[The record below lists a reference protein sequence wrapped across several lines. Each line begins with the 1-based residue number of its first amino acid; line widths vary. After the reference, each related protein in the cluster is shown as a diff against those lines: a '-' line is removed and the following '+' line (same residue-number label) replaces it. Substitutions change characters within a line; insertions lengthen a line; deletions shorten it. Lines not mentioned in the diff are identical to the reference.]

1 MNTPLAGKQGYAR
14 SAMGRLEDLSKGA
27 RVTGIAPVGVVTVI
41 DTEWIG
47 ADAVN
52 LTYEDED
59 GNVRREIV
67 YRSKEAEISPDIDS
81 QPWLFDAD
89 PDLFT
94 MVAEAKRIS
103 LAHLFDPYLATYTSD
118 VDPLPHQIEAVYKE
132 MLPRRPLRFLLAD
145 DPGAGKTI
153 MAGLFIKEL
162 IVRGDLERC
171 LIVVPGG
178 LAEQWQDE
186 LGEKF
191 GLDFELLTRA
201 MVEATRSGNPLA
213 ERPLLIARLDML
225 ARDDKL
231 QDQLDRTDWDLVV
244 VDEAHKMSATFR
256 GDDIQQTKRYK
267 LGRHLEAVARH
278 FLLMSATPHNGK
290 PEDFQL
296 FMALLDDDIFAG
308 KYRRGTHSDKP
319 AKDLMRRRI
328 KEDLLRFDGTR
339 LFPEREAT
347 TAKYT
352 LSPAEH
358 DLYEHVTEYVRNGMN
373 RAEQLKKQG
382 DGRRSAVVGFALTI
396 LQRRLASSP
405 RAILRSLERRRDRLS
420 ARLAEAENARP
431 DTSDTNRSFDHDTAS
446 HHIDMLG
453 QVPQGYHP
461 ADFDEFDPDELL
473 ASEQE
478 NFEQQIEVEAT
489 SARTIPELKAE
500 INELNDLVQ
509 RAQALYQRGDDRKW
523 DELSNLLQNTPEM
536 LDESGRTKKLI
547 IFTEHRDT
555 LDYLVEKLSRLRGQ
569 TDEIVKIDGSVR
581 REDRRRAQDQFTQ
594 NDHVRILVATDAA
607 GEGLNLQRAHLMV
620 NYDLPWNPNR
630 IEQRFGRIHR
640 IGQTEVCRLWNLVAE
655 NTREGQVFERL
666 LEKLNEQRQA
676 LGGKVFDVLGE
687 AFSDK
692 SLRELL
698 IEAIT
703 AEEPATQQLRMAA
716 VLDATV
722 GERTRELIQEQS
734 LLTDELGDAV
744 IAGIREQMERA
755 QAMRLQ
761 PSFIRQFFLGAF
773 SLLNGK
779 ITKREAERYQISRV
793 PQTLRHWDTT
803 HGRGRLLPNYERI
816 CFERAQIAVPGRPL
830 ADLVSPG
837 HALLDATIGALLE
850 RHGSVLQQGCILI
863 DPTSAAEAPRV
874 LVLLEHE
881 IVDGTTISGRQRRVI
896 SKQFEYVEITADG
909 EVADAGE
916 HPYLDCRSPEAYELQ
931 LLMPLTTADWI
942 RETLSTTALNHA
954 VEHNVPS
961 HVSEVEARIH
971 SQVDRTLEAVRQ
983 RLKEEINHWYTR
995 ALRLKDDE
1003 LAGKPNAQIN
1013 SAKARQRA
1021 EEAELRLN
1029 RREEELAR
1037 QRKLA
1042 PLRPRIVG
1050 AAFIIPERL
1059 LATLVGT
1066 PPPENPIDTT
1076 RTDRLAVDAVLATE
1090 RSLGREP
1097 VEMPH
1102 NNKGFDIEAR
1112 GSDGGLFTIEVK
1124 GRVAGARD
1132 FTITR
1137 SEIICAL
1144 NKAHRHILALVEVAD
1159 NDSTDVRYLY
1169 DPFTNR
1175 EPEPSSAEYKRTLDW
1190 QTYRNLA
1197 EPPR

>member
-1 MNTPLAGKQGYAR
+1 
-14 SAMGRLEDLSKGA
+14 MGRLEELTKGA
-27 RVTGIAPVGVVTVI
+27 RVRGVAPIEVVTVI
-41 DTEWIG
+41 DAEWIG
-47 ADAVN
+47 SDAVN
-52 LTYEDED
+52 LTYEDD
-59 GNVRREIV
+59 SGNVEREIV
-67 YRSKEAEISPDIDS
+67 YRSKESELSLDGEGR
-81 QPWLFDAD
+81 PWSFDTD
-89 PDLFT
+89 PELFT
-94 MVAEAKRIS
+94 LVAEAKRIS

-153 MAGLFIKEL
+153 MAGLLIKEL
-162 IVRGDLERC
+162 IVRGDLDRC

-191 GLDFELLTRA
+191 GLEFELLTRA
-201 MVEATRSGNPLA
+201 MIEATRSGNPLA
-213 ERPLLIARLDML
+213 ERPRLIARLDML
-225 ARDDKL
+225 ARDEDL
-231 QDQLDRTDWDLVV
+231 QAQLDRTDWDLVV

-256 GDDIQQTKRYK
+256 GDDVEQTKRYK
-267 LGRHLEAVARH
+267 LGRRLEAVARH

-296 FMALLDDDIFAG
+296 FMALLDGDMFAG
-308 KYRRGTHSDKP
+308 KYRRGAHSDKP

-373 RAEQLKKQG
+373 RAEQLKKEG
-382 DGRRSAVVGFALTI
+382 EGRRSAVVGFALTI

-420 ARLAEAENARP
+420 ARLAEAVQARDNP
-431 DTSDTNRSFDHDTAS
+431 ALAS
-446 HHIDMLG
+446 KDEIEMLG
-453 QVPQGYHP
+453 QVPEGFRP
-461 ADFDEFDPDELL
+461 SDFDEFDPDELL
-473 ASEQE
+473 SSEE
-478 NFEQQIEVEAT
+478 EEFEEQIEVEAT
-489 SARTIPELKAE
+489 PARTLAELRAE
-500 INELNDLVQ
+500 ISDLDGLVQ
-509 RAQALYQRGDDRKW
+509 RAQVLYRRGDDRKW

-536 LDESGRTKKLI
+536 LDEHGRTKKLI

-555 LDYLVEKLSRLRGQ
+555 LDYLVEKLGRLRGR
-569 TDEIVKIDGSVR
+569 TDEVVDIHGGVR
-581 REDRRRAQDQFTQ
+581 REKRRQVQDQFTQ
-594 NDHVRILVATDAA
+594 DDRVRILVATDAA

-666 LEKLNEQRQA
+666 LEKLDEQRKA

-703 AEEPATQQLRMAA
+703 AEEPAIQQLRMTA

-722 GERTRELIQEQS
+722 GDRTRELIQDQS
-734 LLTDELGDAV
+734 LLSDELSDAV
-744 IAGIREQMERA
+744 IADIRERMERA

-761 PSFIRQFFLGAF
+761 PSFIRRFFFGAF
-773 SLLNGK
+773 DLLNGK
-779 ITKREAERYQISRV
+779 VTKREANRCQISRV
-793 PQTLRHWDTT
+793 PQALRNWDIG
-803 HGRGRLLPNYERI
+803 HGRGRLLPSYERI
-816 CFERAQIAVPGRPL
+816 CFEREEISVPGRPI

-837 HALLDATIGALLE
+837 HPLLDTTIGALLE
-850 RHGSVLQQGCILI
+850 RHGSLLQKGSILI
-863 DPTSAAEAPRV
+863 DPESTSEVPRV
-874 LVLLEHE
+874 LVFLEHE
-881 IVDGTTISGRQRRVI
+881 IVDGTAVNGGHRRVV
-896 SKQFEYVEITADG
+896 SKQFEYVEITEDG
-909 EVADAGE
+909 EVEDAGE
-916 HPYLDCRSPEAYELQ
+916 HPYLDCRSPDPDELQ
-931 LLMPLTTADWI
+931 LLAPLADVDWV
-942 RETLSTTALNHA
+942 RDTLAATALNHA

-961 HVSEVEARIH
+961 HVADVEGRIH

-983 RLKEEINHWYTR
+983 RLTEEISHWDTR
-995 ALRLKDDE
+995 VLRLKDDE
-1003 LAGKPNAQIN
+1003 LAGKPNARIN
-1013 SAKARQRA
+1013 SARARQRS
-1021 EEAELRLN
+1021 EEAQLRLE

-1037 QRKLA
+1037 QRKLSPLA
-1042 PLRPRIVG
+1042 PRVVG
-1050 AAFIIPERL
+1050 AAFIVPERL
-1059 LATLVGT
+1059 LAKLGGT
-1066 PPPENPIDTT
+1066 PPPEHPIDTT
-1076 RTDRLAVDAVLATE
+1076 RTDRLAVDAVLAAE

-1097 VEMPH
+1097 IEMPH
-1102 NNKGFDIEAR
+1102 NNKGFDIETR
-1112 GSDGGLFTIEVK
+1112 NRDGRILTIEVK

-1132 FTITR
+1132 FSITR

-1144 NKAHRHILALVEVAD
+1144 NKYDRHILALVEVSED
-1159 NDSTDVRYLY
+1159 DTTTVRYLY
-1169 DPFTNR
+1169 DPFTGR
-1175 EPEPSSAEYKRTLDW
+1175 EAEPSPAEYKRTLDW
-1190 QTYRNLA
+1190 QTYWELA
-1197 EPPR
+1197 ESPR

>member
-1 MNTPLAGKQGYAR
+1 
-14 SAMGRLEDLSKGA
+14 MGRLEELTKGA
-27 RVTGIAPVGVVTVI
+27 RVRGVAPVGVVTVI
-41 DTEWIG
+41 DAEWIG
-47 ADAVN
+47 SDAVN
-52 LTYEDED
+52 LTYEDD
-59 GNVRREIV
+59 SGNVEREIV
-67 YRSKEAEISPDIDS
+67 YRSKEAELSLDGEGR
-81 QPWLFDAD
+81 PWSFDAD
-89 PDLFT
+89 PELFT
-94 MVAEAKRIS
+94 LVAEAKRIS

-153 MAGLFIKEL
+153 MAGLLIKEL
-162 IVRGDLERC
+162 IVRGDLDRC

-191 GLDFELLTRA
+191 GLEFELLTRA
-201 MVEATRSGNPLA
+201 MIEATRSGNPLA
-213 ERPLLIARLDML
+213 ERPRLIARLDML
-225 ARDDKL
+225 ARNEDL
-231 QDQLDRTDWDLVV
+231 QDQLDGTDWDLVV

-256 GDDIQQTKRYK
+256 GDDVEQTKRYK
-267 LGRHLEAVARH
+267 LGRRLEAVARH

-296 FMALLDDDIFAG
+296 FMALLDGDMFAG
-308 KYRRGTHSDKP
+308 KYRRGAHSDKP

-373 RAEQLKKQG
+373 RAEQLKKEG
-382 DGRRSAVVGFALTI
+382 EGRRSAVVGFALTI

-420 ARLAEAENARP
+420 ARLAEAAQARDNP
-431 DTSDTNRSFDHDTAS
+431 AS
-446 HHIDMLG
+446 ASKNEIEVLG
-453 QVPQGYHP
+453 QVPEGFRP
-461 ADFDEFDPDELL
+461 SDFDEFDPDELL
-473 ASEQE
+473 ASEE
-478 NFEQQIEVEAT
+478 EEFEEQIEVEAT
-489 SARTIPELKAE
+489 PARTIAELRAE
-500 INELNDLVQ
+500 ISDLDGLVQ
-509 RAQALYQRGDDRKW
+509 RARVLYHRGDDRKW

-536 LDESGRTKKLI
+536 LDENGRTKKLI

-555 LDYLVEKLSRLRGQ
+555 LDYLVERLGRLRGR
-569 TDEIVKIDGSVR
+569 TDEVVDIHGGVR
-581 REDRRRAQDQFTQ
+581 REKRRQVQDQFTQ
-594 NDHVRILVATDAA
+594 DDRVRILVATDAA

-666 LEKLNEQRQA
+666 LEKLNEQRKA

-703 AEEPATQQLRMAA
+703 AEEPAIQQLRMTA

-722 GERTRELIQEQS
+722 GDRTRELIQEQS
-734 LLTDELGDAV
+734 LLSDELSDAT
-744 IAGIREQMERA
+744 IADIRERMERA

-761 PSFIRQFFLGAF
+761 PSFIRRFFFGAF
-773 SLLNGK
+773 DLLNGK
-779 ITKREAERYQISRV
+779 VTKREANRCQISRV
-793 PQTLRHWDTT
+793 PQALRHWDSS
-803 HGRGRLLPNYERI
+803 HGRGRLLPSYERI
-816 CFERAQIAVPGRPL
+816 CFEREEMSVPGRPM

-837 HALLDATIGALLE
+837 HPLLDTTIGALLE
-850 RHGSVLQQGCILI
+850 RHGSLLQKGSILV
-863 DPTSAAEAPRV
+863 DPESTADVPRV
-874 LVLLEHE
+874 LVFLEHE
-881 IVDGTTISGRQRRVI
+881 IVDGTAVDGGHRRVV
-896 SKQFEYVEITADG
+896 SKQFEYVEITEDG

-916 HPYLDCRSPEAYELQ
+916 HPYLDCRSPDPDEL
-931 LLMPLTTADWI
+931 LLLDPLAAADWV
-942 RETLSTTALNHA
+942 RDTLATTALNHA
-954 VEHNVPS
+954 VEHNVPT
-961 HVSEVEARIH
+961 HVADVEGRIH
-971 SQVDRTLEAVRQ
+971 SQVDRTLEAVYQ
-983 RLKEEINHWYTR
+983 RLTEEINHWDTR
-995 ALRLKDDE
+995 VLRLKDDE
-1003 LAGKPNAQIN
+1003 LAGKPNARIN
-1013 SAKARQRA
+1013 SAKARQRS
-1021 EEAELRLN
+1021 EEAQMRLE

-1037 QRKLA
+1037 QRKLSPLA
-1042 PLRPRIVG
+1042 PRVVG
-1050 AAFIIPERL
+1050 AAFIVPERL
-1059 LATLVGT
+1059 LAKLGGT
-1066 PPPENPIDTT
+1066 KPPEHPIDTT
-1076 RTDRLAVDAVLATE
+1076 RSDRLAVDAVLAAE
-1090 RSLGREP
+1090 RSLSREP
-1097 VEMPH
+1097 IEMPH
-1102 NNKGFDIEAR
+1102 NNKGFDIETR
-1112 GSDGGLFTIEVK
+1112 NQEGRILTIEVK

-1144 NKAHRHILALVEVAD
+1144 NKSDRHILALVEIAED
-1159 NDSTDVRYLY
+1159 DSTKVHYLY
-1169 DPFTNR
+1169 DPFTGR
-1175 EPEPSSAEYKRTLDW
+1175 EAEPSPAEYKRTLDW
-1190 QTYRNLA
+1190 QTHWELA
-1197 EPPR
+1197 EPPQ

>member
-1 MNTPLAGKQGYAR
+1 
-14 SAMGRLEDLSKGA
+14 MGRLEELTKGA
-27 RVTGIAPVGVVTVI
+27 RVRGVAPIGVVTVI
-41 DTEWIG
+41 DAEWIG
-47 ADAVN
+47 SDAVN
-52 LTYEDED
+52 LTYEDD
-59 GNVRREIV
+59 SGNVEREIV
-67 YRSKEAEISPDIDS
+67 YRSKESELSLDGEGR
-81 QPWLFDAD
+81 PWSFDAD
-89 PDLFT
+89 PELFT
-94 MVAEAKRIS
+94 LVAEAKRIS

-153 MAGLFIKEL
+153 MAGLLIKEL
-162 IVRGDLERC
+162 IVRGDLDRC

-191 GLDFELLTRA
+191 GLEFELLTRA
-201 MVEATRSGNPLA
+201 MIEATRSGNPLA
-213 ERPLLIARLDML
+213 ERPRLIARLDML
-225 ARDDKL
+225 ARNEDL
-231 QDQLDRTDWDLVV
+231 QAQLDGTDWDLVV

-256 GDDIQQTKRYK
+256 GDDVEQTKRYK
-267 LGRHLEAVARH
+267 LGRRLEAVARH

-296 FMALLDDDIFAG
+296 FMALLDGDMFAG
-308 KYRRGTHSDKP
+308 KYRRGAHSDKP

-373 RAEQLKKQG
+373 RAEQLKKEG
-382 DGRRSAVVGFALTI
+382 EGRRSAVVGFALTI

-420 ARLAEAENARP
+420 ARLAEAVQARDNP
-431 DTSDTNRSFDHDTAS
+431 AS
-446 HHIDMLG
+446 ASKDEIEMLG
-453 QVPQGYHP
+453 QVPEGFRP
-461 ADFDEFDPDELL
+461 SDFDEFDPDELL
-473 ASEQE
+473 SSEE
-478 NFEQQIEVEAT
+478 EEFEEQIEVEAT
-489 SARTIPELKAE
+489 PARTIAELRAE
-500 INELNDLVQ
+500 ISDLDGLVQ
-509 RAQALYQRGDDRKW
+509 RAQVLYHRGDDRKW

-536 LDESGRTKKLI
+536 LDEHGRTKKLI

-555 LDYLVEKLSRLRGQ
+555 LDYLVEKLGRLRGR
-569 TDEIVKIDGSVR
+569 TDEVVDIHGGVR
-581 REDRRRAQDQFTQ
+581 REKRRQVQDQFTQ
-594 NDHVRILVATDAA
+594 DDRVRILVATDAA

-666 LEKLNEQRQA
+666 LEKLDEQRKA

-703 AEEPATQQLRMAA
+703 AEEPAIQQLRMTA

-722 GERTRELIQEQS
+722 GDRTRELIQEQS
-734 LLTDELGDAV
+734 LLSDELSDAV
-744 IAGIREQMERA
+744 IADIRERMERA

-761 PSFIRQFFLGAF
+761 PSFIRRFFFGAF
-773 SLLNGK
+773 DLLNGK
-779 ITKREAERYQISRV
+779 VTKREANRCQISRV
-793 PQTLRHWDTT
+793 PQALRNWDTG
-803 HGRGRLLPNYERI
+803 HGRGRLLPSYERI
-816 CFERAQIAVPGRPL
+816 CFEREEISVPGRPI

-837 HALLDATIGALLE
+837 HPLLDTTIGALLE
-850 RHGSVLQQGCILI
+850 RHGSLLQKGSILI
-863 DPTSAAEAPRV
+863 DPESTSEVPTV
-874 LVLLEHE
+874 LVFLEHE
-881 IVDGTTISGRQRRVI
+881 IVDGTAVNGGHRRVV
-896 SKQFEYVEITADG
+896 SKQFEYVEITEVG
-909 EVADAGE
+909 EVEDAGE
-916 HPYLDCRSPEAYELQ
+916 HPYLDCRSPDPDELQ
-931 LLMPLTTADWI
+931 LLAPLADADWV
-942 RETLSTTALNHA
+942 RDTLAATALNHA
-954 VEHNVPS
+954 VEHNVPT
-961 HVSEVEARIH
+961 HVTDVEGRIH
-971 SQVDRTLEAVRQ
+971 SQVDRTLEAVHQ
-983 RLKEEINHWYTR
+983 RLTEEISHWDTR
-995 ALRLKDDE
+995 VLRLKDDE
-1003 LAGKPNAQIN
+1003 LAGKPNARIN
-1013 SAKARQRA
+1013 SARARQRS
-1021 EEAELRLN
+1021 EETQLRLE

-1037 QRKLA
+1037 QRKLSPLA
-1042 PLRPRIVG
+1042 PRVVG
-1050 AAFIIPERL
+1050 AAFIVPERL
-1059 LATLVGT
+1059 LAKLGGT
-1066 PPPENPIDTT
+1066 PPPQHPIDTT
-1076 RTDRLAVDAVLATE
+1076 RTDRLAVDAVLAAE

-1102 NNKGFDIEAR
+1102 NNKGFDIETR
-1112 GSDGGLFTIEVK
+1112 NQEGRILTIEVK

-1144 NKAHRHILALVEVAD
+1144 NKADRHILALVEVAD
-1159 NDSTDVRYLY
+1159 DDSTQVRYLH

-1175 EPEPSSAEYKRTLDW
+1175 EPEPSTAEHKRTLDW
-1190 QTYRNLA
+1190 LTYWELA
-1197 EPPR
+1197 LPIKRQLT

>member
-1 MNTPLAGKQGYAR
+1 
-14 SAMGRLEDLSKGA
+14 MGRLEELTKGA
-27 RVTGIAPVGVVTVI
+27 RVRGVAPIGVVTVI
-41 DTEWIG
+41 DAEWIG
-47 ADAVN
+47 SDAVN
-52 LTYEDED
+52 LTYEDD
-59 GNVRREIV
+59 SGNVEREIV
-67 YRSKEAEISPDIDS
+67 YRSKESELSLDGEGR
-81 QPWLFDAD
+81 PWSFDAD
-89 PDLFT
+89 PELFT
-94 MVAEAKRIS
+94 LVAEAKRIS

-162 IVRGDLERC
+162 IVRGDLDRC

-191 GLDFELLTRA
+191 GLEFELLTRA
-201 MVEATRSGNPLA
+201 MIEATRSGNPLA
-213 ERPLLIARLDML
+213 ERPRLIARLDML
-225 ARDDKL
+225 ARNEDL
-231 QDQLDRTDWDLVV
+231 QAQLDRTDWDLVV

-256 GDDIQQTKRYK
+256 GDDVEQTKRYK
-267 LGRHLEAVARH
+267 LGRRLEAVARH

-296 FMALLDDDIFAG
+296 FMALLDGDMFAG
-308 KYRRGTHSDKP
+308 KYRRGAHSDKP

-373 RAEQLKKQG
+373 RAEQLKKEG
-382 DGRRSAVVGFALTI
+382 EGRRSAVVGFALTI

-420 ARLAEAENARP
+420 ARLAEAVQARDNP
-431 DTSDTNRSFDHDTAS
+431 AS
-446 HHIDMLG
+446 ASKDEIEMLG
-453 QVPQGYHP
+453 QVPEGFRP
-461 ADFDEFDPDELL
+461 SDFDEFDPDELL
-473 ASEQE
+473 TSEE
-478 NFEQQIEVEAT
+478 EEFEEQIEVEAT
-489 SARTIPELKAE
+489 PARTIAELRAE
-500 INELNDLVQ
+500 ISDLDGLVQ
-509 RAQALYQRGDDRKW
+509 RAQVLYHRGDDRKW
-523 DELSNLLQNTPEM
+523 DELSKLLQNTPEM
-536 LDESGRTKKLI
+536 LDENGRTKKLI

-555 LDYLVEKLSRLRGQ
+555 LDYLVEKLGRLRGR
-569 TDEIVKIDGSVR
+569 TDEVVDIHGGVR
-581 REDRRRAQDQFTQ
+581 REKRRQVQDQFTQ
-594 NDHVRILVATDAA
+594 DDRVRILVATDAA

-666 LEKLNEQRQA
+666 LEKLDEQRKA

-703 AEEPATQQLRMAA
+703 AEEPAIQQLRMTA

-722 GERTRELIQEQS
+722 GDRTRELIQKQS
-734 LLTDELGDAV
+734 LLSDELSEAV
-744 IAGIREQMERA
+744 IADIRERMERA

-761 PSFIRQFFLGAF
+761 PSFIRRFFFGAF
-773 SLLNGK
+773 DLLNGK
-779 ITKREAERYQISRV
+779 VTKREANRCQISRV
-793 PQTLRHWDTT
+793 PQALRHWDTG
-803 HGRGRLLPNYERI
+803 HGRGRLLPSYERI
-816 CFERAQIAVPGRPL
+816 CFEREEISVPGRPM

-837 HALLDATIGALLE
+837 HPLLDASIGALLE
-850 RHGSVLQQGCILI
+850 RHGSLLQKGSILV
-863 DPTSAAEAPRV
+863 DPESTAEVPRV
-874 LVLLEHE
+874 LVFLEHE
-881 IVDGTTISGRQRRVI
+881 IVDGTAVDGGHRRVV
-896 SKQFEYVEITADG
+896 SKQFEYVEITEDG
-909 EVADAGE
+909 EVEDAGE
-916 HPYLDCRSPEAYELQ
+916 HPYLDCRSPDPDELR
-931 LLMPLTTADWI
+931 LLAPLAAADWV
-942 RETLSTTALNHA
+942 RNTLATTALNHA
-954 VEHNVPS
+954 VEHNVPT
-961 HVSEVEARIH
+961 HVADVEDRIH

-983 RLKEEINHWYTR
+983 RLEEEINHWDTR
-995 ALRLKDDE
+995 VLRLKDDE
-1003 LAGKPNAQIN
+1003 LAGKPNARIN
-1013 SAKARQRA
+1013 SAKARQRS
-1021 EEAELRLN
+1021 EEAQMRLE

-1037 QRKLA
+1037 QRKLSPLA
-1042 PLRPRIVG
+1042 PRVVG
-1050 AAFIIPERL
+1050 AAFIVPERL
-1059 LATLVGT
+1059 LAKLGGT
-1066 PPPENPIDTT
+1066 PPPEHPIDTT
-1076 RTDRLAVDAVLATE
+1076 RTDRLAVDAVLAAE

-1102 NNKGFDIEAR
+1102 NNKGFDIETR
-1112 GSDGGLFTIEVK
+1112 NQEGRILTIEVK

-1132 FTITR
+1132 FSITR

-1144 NKAHRHILALVEVAD
+1144 NKADRHILALVEVAD
-1159 NDSTDVRYLY
+1159 DDSTSVRYLY
-1169 DPFTNR
+1169 DPFTGK
-1175 EPEPSSAEYKRTLDW
+1175 EAEPSPAEYKRTLDW
-1190 QTYRNLA
+1190 QTYWELA
-1197 EPPR
+1197 EPPRYNR